1 LSDGERRVFLITGA
15 SSGIGE
21 ATARHAA
28 AAGYKVVLAARS
40 AEKLEALAG
49 ELGGLAITCDVTE
62 WADQEAMVERTLADC
77 GRLDVAFA
85 NAGFGAGRSFK
96 GSTPEHWR
104 SMVLTNVLGT
114 RNVLRACEQLGV
126 SRFVLISTDK
136 AVEPVSVMGATKRLA
151 EQLTVATG
159 HRTGKAYAAVRFGN
173 VLGSSGSVVPL
184 LQRQLDDGLPLTIT
198 QPNATRYFMTIAEAV
213 SLILEAGANPVA
225 GEVYVL
231 DMGEPVRIMDLARD
245 LVRLNG
251 IDPDAMTFTVTGLRP
266 GERLHE
272 KLFYDDE
279 LAERTDHPGIFRAT
293 RQVSKRIEAQIDG
306 YVDELAAAANEY
318 NDQAVRELLLQS
330 PYLSGMSIVE
340 EPVSV

>member
-1 LSDGERRVFLITGA
+1 
-15 SSGIGE
+15 
-21 ATARHAA
+21 
-28 AAGYKVVLAARS
+28 
-40 AEKLEALAG
+40 
-49 ELGGLAITCDVTE
+49 
-62 WADQEAMVERTLADC
+62 
-77 GRLDVAFA
+77 
-85 NAGFGAGRSFK
+85 
-96 GSTPEHWR
+96 
-104 SMVLTNVLGT
+104 
-114 RNVLRACEQLGV
+114 
-126 SRFVLISTDK
+126 
-136 AVEPVSVMGATKRLA
+136 
-151 EQLTVATG
+151 
-159 HRTGKAYAAVRFGN
+159 
-173 VLGSSGSVVPL
+173 
-184 LQRQLDDGLPLTIT
+184 
-198 QPNATRYFMTIAEAV
+198 MTIAEAV